1 MNYNSVP
8 LRTVYLMSLLCSWL
22 LGQAVPAGSHVRL
35 NLQTGAREVKLQ
47 DEDKFQ
53 NTLKGSKKG
62 KRYSVNPRHLE
73 ADSVDFVILKVMT
86 ITFQNSC

>member
-1 MNYNSVP
+1 M
-8 LRTVYLMSLLCSWL
+8 
-22 LGQAVPAGSHVRL
+22 RL

-62 KRYSVNPRHLE
+62 KRYSVNPRDLE
-73 ADSVDFVILKVMT
+73 ADSADIVIPKVMT
-86 ITFQNSC
+86 MQYFLPKFMLISILKN